1 MIQSCDTGQ
10 QIPWWTYIYWQQTI
24 LWEPK
29 FLGCIDNQI
38 LVNYSA
44 PLQSETKLLG
54 RITIFNRVLT
64 SLHQPHF
71 WFNVVKRLNS
81 LSYFSCLVSQLWK
94 GIKGDIQDTKKL
106 LNSTSSTAG
115 WNARKLCSVKT
126 TLPTTFVSDCSSL
139 KIQWVDWHNSTQGIM
154 GLLNGHSDFSIPI
167 AISL

>member
-1 MIQSCDTGQ
+1 M
-10 QIPWWTYIYWQQTI
+10 

-54 RITIFNRVLT
+54 RITIFNCILT

-71 WFNVVKRLNS
+71 WFSVVKRLNC
-81 LSYFSCLVSQLWK
+81 LSYFSRLVSQLWK
-94 GIKGDIQDTKKL
+94 GVKGCIQDTKKL

-115 WNARKLCSVKT
+115 WNARKLCSVKQ
-126 TLPTTFVSDCSSL
+126 LFLLLLFQISSSL
-139 KIQWVDWHNSTQGIM
+139 KIQWVDWHKSTQGIM
-154 GLLNGHSDFSIPI
+154 GLLNEHSDFSIPI
-167 AISL
+167 AIRL

>member
-71 WFNVVKRLNS
+71 WFNVVKRLFKQFELFFLFSFPTLKRGQGRHSGHEKATEFHIKHCWMKCQEIMFSKNNF
-81 LSYFSCLVSQLWK
+81 SYYFCFRFLVL
-94 GIKGDIQDTKKL
+94 
-106 LNSTSSTAG
+106 
-115 WNARKLCSVKT
+115 
-126 TLPTTFVSDCSSL
+126 
-139 KIQWVDWHNSTQGIM
+139 
-154 GLLNGHSDFSIPI
+154 
-167 AISL
+167 